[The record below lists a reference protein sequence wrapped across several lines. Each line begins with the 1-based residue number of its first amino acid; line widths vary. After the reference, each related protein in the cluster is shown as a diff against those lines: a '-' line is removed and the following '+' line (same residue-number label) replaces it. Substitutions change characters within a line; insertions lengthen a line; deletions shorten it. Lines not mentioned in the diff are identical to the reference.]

1 MATINT
7 NPGAMIALQN
17 LNKTNMDLQ
26 QVQQRINTGLAVSS
40 AKDNGG
46 VFAIAQSMRADVGG
60 YKAVTQSLDL
70 ATSTV
75 DVALA
80 AGEAISD
87 LLVEMKEKALA
98 GADTSL
104 DTASRNALNEDFK
117 ALRDQINTIVSN
129 AEFNGTNLIDG
140 SNTAGISALANADGS
155 NTITI
160 NDEDMSLGG
169 TIVTVAA
176 TASFGTA
183 AAASTQAAA
192 IETSL
197 DNLNAS
203 LARLGTGS
211 KSLEVHKTLSASCPT
226 PWKRASAIS
235 STPIWPKSPPVCSR
249 CRSSSSWAF
258 RRSPSPT
265 RRRARFWASSDRP
278 RIVVGR
284 LRRFVGFSFSR
295 PSRHP
300 MR

>member
-17 LNKTNMDLQ
+17 LNKTNMELQ

-46 VFAIAQSMRADVGG
+46 VYAIAQSMRADVGG
-60 YKAVTQSLDL
+60 YKAVNQSLDL
-70 ATSTV
+70 AMSTV

-80 AGEAISD
+80 GGEAISD

-98 GADTSL
+98 AADTSL

-117 ALRDQINTIVSN
+117 ALRDQITTIVSN
-129 AEFNGTNLIDG
+129 AEFNGTNLVDG

-160 NDEDMSLGG
+160 DDEDFSLGG
-169 TIVTVAA
+169 SIVTVAA

-183 AAASTQAAA
+183 AAASTQATA
-192 IETSL
+192 IEASL
-197 DNLNAS
+197 DNINAS

-211 KSLEVHKTLSASCPT
+211 KSLEVHKT
-226 PWKRASAIS
+226 
-235 STPIWPKSPPVCSR
+235 
-249 CRSSSSWAF
+249 
-258 RRSPSPT
+258 
-265 RRRARFWASSDRP
+265 
-278 RIVVGR
+278 
-284 LRRFVGFSFSR
+284 FVGKLSDTLEKGIGNLVDADLAKESAR
-295 PSRHP
+295 LQSLQVKQQLGIQALSIANSAPSSILGYFR
-300 MR
+300 

>member
-17 LNKTNMDLQ
+17 LNKTNSELQ

-70 ATSTV
+70 AQSTV

-80 AGEAISD
+80 GGEAISD

-104 DTASRNALNEDFK
+104 DTASRTALNEDFK
-117 ALRDQINTIVSN
+117 ALRDQITTIVNN

-160 NDEDMSLGG
+160 DDEDFSLGG
-169 TIVTVAA
+169 SVVTVAA

-211 KSLEVHKTLSASCPT
+211 KSLEVHKT
-226 PWKRASAIS
+226 
-235 STPIWPKSPPVCSR
+235 
-249 CRSSSSWAF
+249 
-258 RRSPSPT
+258 
-265 RRRARFWASSDRP
+265 
-278 RIVVGR
+278 
-284 LRRFVGFSFSR
+284 FVGKLSDTLEKGIGNLVDADLAKESAR
-295 PSRHP
+295 LQSLQVKQQLGIQALSIANSAPSSILGYFR
-300 MR
+300 